1 MSWTL
6 TIPEVPP
13 SGNVLKRLHWAPYGA
28 LLKRWF
34 WLVRAAQGF
43 SQIPKATGKRR
54 LTITR
59 RGARPLDRDNLYAS
73 VKPVVDVLRPP
84 KVERGVFRSGPK
96 KGQAWERRR
105 IGHGL
110 ILEDDAAHLELVVQQ
125 APLPRGQKP
134 HLVLV
139 LEDIPGG

>member
-1 MSWTL
+1 M
-6 TIPEVPP
+6 P
-13 SGNVLKRLHWAPYGA
+13 AP
-28 LLKRWF
+28 
-34 WLVRAAQGF
+34 
-43 SQIPKATGKRR
+43 TGKRR

-59 RGARPLDRDNLYAS
+59 HGARPLDRDNLYAS
-73 VKPVVDVLRPP
+73 VKPVVYVLRPP
-84 KVERGVFRSGPK
+84 KVERGVFKSGPK

-110 ILEDDAAHLELVVQQ
+110 ILEDDAAHLDLVVQQ
-125 APLPRGQKP
+125 EPLRKGQHP